1 MPFDIQDLEE
11 HGFRLPSV
19 AEFVAML
26 TSIESPLDKHP
37 INNYGAITSFDDDY
51 LFPVRTSES
60 HFRFMPGPEFSPRLY
75 RGQIEYFS
83 RCTPSLYREDPGLA
97 RLIRIIKWAELSL
110 LLQQHP
116 ATLDL
121 AHSRIGPLRF
131 DFNIRSIAQHYGFG
145 TDLLDFSRSKDIAMF
160 FATCREIDGSGE
172 YVAAEPGSKT
182 VLYTVAVKSMRES
195 RRGNESWFLPLGFEP
210 LPRPEAQAA
219 VAISLFEG
227 ENLNDMP
234 WATREEFKVTPDL
247 SSRYLTMFDGGAKL
261 FPADPFDDVV
271 ASLKNGPQIAEAA
284 LRIAFELGHTPE
296 HPNGFSGACEKLE
309 AAGYSITADCPSIEP
324 EKIEEASKNRAEAS
338 KRFYDR
344 IKCRGVCDHLVID

>member
-1 MPFDIQDLEE
+1 MPFNIEALEE
-11 HGFRLPSV
+11 RGLRLPSV
-19 AEFVAML
+19 AEFAAML

-37 INNYGAITSFDDDY
+37 INHYGAFTSFDDDY

-75 RGQIEYFS
+75 RGQTEYFP
-83 RCTPSLYREDPGLA
+83 RCTPSLYRLAPGLA

-116 ATLDL
+116 ATMDL

-160 FATCREIDGSGE
+160 FATCREVDGSGQ
-172 YVAAEPGSKT
+172 YVAAESKST
-182 VLYTVAVKSMRES
+182 AVLYTVDVKSMLES
-195 RRGNESWFLPLGFEP
+195 RKGNEASFLPLGFEP
-210 LPRPEAQAA
+210 LPRPQAQCA
-219 VAISLFEG
+219 VAISLLEG

-234 WATREEFKVTPDL
+234 WATREELKVTAEL
-247 SSRYLTMFDGGAKL
+247 SSHYLEMFNGGRTL
-261 FPADPFDDVV
+261 FPADPFDVSV
-271 ASLKNGPQIAEAA
+271 ASVKNKPHIAEAA
-284 LRIAFELGHTPE
+284 LRTAFELGYIPE
-296 HPNGFSGACEKLE
+296 HPNGFAGACEELE
-309 AAGYSITADCPSIEP
+309 SAGYLITDEYPSIEP
-324 EKIEEASKNRAEAS
+324 EKVEEASRNWSAAS

-344 IKCRGVCDHLVID
+344 IKCRGVCDHLVVG